1 MAEVN
6 LATYL
11 SYQAVMTTSEN
22 KLVYL
27 LADVRPGPEIGI
39 GPAALNLAIVLDKS
53 GSMYAAEKLEYVIEA
68 VSHVIDQLR
77 PSDLCAIVAFAD
89 KARVLIPSSQIYDKH
104 SARQMVRKIDQIDV
118 GSGTEMLHGINAAV
132 EEVRKNFSR
141 ERMNHIILLT
151 DGLTL
156 HEGRCKEKCIMA
168 AEEGISVSTIGV
180 GDDFNEKL
188 LLEIANSC
196 RGTSYYID
204 VPRDI
209 PSIFDGELRG
219 VQNIVVRNPELQL
232 KLAKDVS
239 VRRAFKVKPLINDM
253 GALPTVDRVA
263 TVRLTDLQKEET
275 QSLLFELVLP
285 SRMPGTYR
293 VAQVGVSYD
302 IPGRGAGNTVQS
314 DVTITYTSDVNQASV
329 VTPRVMQVVDAVSV
343 FRQQTRALEF
353 AQAGDRSKATQLLR
367 SAATQLLQQGHKDLA
382 DQANAEAT
390 RIERG
395 VAATSAGT
403 KKLEYGTRKLT
414 QLLDSVPPFEPPAP
428 PPAPPD
434 TNGQGAV

>member
-1 MAEVN
+1 
-6 LATYL
+6 
-11 SYQAVMTTSEN
+11 
-22 KLVYL
+22 
-27 LADVRPGPEIGI
+27 
-39 GPAALNLAIVLDKS
+39 
-53 GSMYAAEKLEYVIEA
+53 
-68 VSHVIDQLR
+68 
-77 PSDLCAIVAFAD
+77 
-89 KARVLIPSSQIYDKH
+89 
-104 SARQMVRKIDQIDV
+104 
-118 GSGTEMLHGINAAV
+118 MLHGINAAV

-188 LLEIANSC
+188 LLDIANSC

-209 PSIFDGELRG
+209 PSIFERELRG
-219 VQNIVVRNPELQL
+219 VQNIVVRNPELQI
-232 KLAKDVS
+232 KMAKDVH
-239 VRRAFKVKPLINDM
+239 VRRAYKVKPLINDL
-253 GALPTVDRVA
+253 GAVPTIDRTC
-263 TVRLTDLQKEET
+263 TVRLTDLGKEET

-285 SRMPGTYR
+285 SRQSGTYR
-293 VAQVGVSYD
+293 VAQVALTYD
-302 IPGRGAGNTVQS
+302 IPGQGATTSTVTS
-314 DVTITYTSDVNQASV
+314 DVTITYTPDPNQTSV

-343 FRQQTRALEF
+343 FRQQTRALEL

-367 SAATQLLQQGHKDLA
+367 SAATQLLQQGHKELA
-382 DQANAEAT
+382 DQAMAEAT

-395 VAATSAGT
+395 AAATSAGT

-414 QLLDSVPPFEPPAP
+414 QLLDSVPSLEP
-428 PPAPPD
+428 PPAPAADADPA
-434 TNGQGAV
+434 QVAPQP

>member
-141 ERMNHIILLT
+141 ERMNHIVLLT

-188 LLEIANSC
+188 LLDIANSC

-204 VPRDI
+204 IPRDI

-219 VQNIVVRNPELQL
+219 VQNIVVRNPELHI
-232 KLAKDVS
+232 KLAKDVNI
-239 VRRAFKVKPLINDM
+239 RRAFKVKPLINDM
-253 GALPTVDRVA
+253 GALPTVDRMA
-263 TVRLTDLQKEET
+263 TVRLGDLQMEET

-293 VAQVGVSYD
+293 VAQVSVGYD
-302 IPGRGAGNTVQS
+302 VPGQGHTGTTVTN
-314 DVTITYTSDVNQASV
+314 DVTLTYTSDPAQASI

-343 FRQQTRALEF
+343 FRQQTRALEL
-353 AQAGDRSKATQLLR
+353 AQAGDRGKATQLLR
-367 SAATQLLQQGHKDLA
+367 SAATQLLQQGQKELA
-382 DQANAEAT
+382 DQALAEAS

-395 VAATSAGT
+395 AGATSAGT

-414 QLLDSVPPFEPPAP
+414 QLLDQVPPMEPPAEV
-428 PPAPPD
+428 
-434 TNGQGAV
+434 GQSTP

>member
-6 LATYL
+6 LVTYL

-27 LADVRPGPEIGI
+27 LADVRPGPEIGT

-53 GSMYAAEKLEYVIEA
+53 GSMYAAQKLDYVIEA

-77 PSDLCAIVAFAD
+77 PTDLCALIAFAD

-132 EEVRKNFSR
+132 EEVRRSFSR
-141 ERMNHIILLT
+141 DRMNHIIILT

-156 HEGRCKEKCIMA
+156 HEARCKEKCIMA

-188 LLEIANSC
+188 LLEVANSC

-209 PSIFDGELRG
+209 PSIFEGELRG
-219 VQNIVVRNPELQL
+219 VQSVVVRNPEVRL
-232 KLAKDVS
+232 KLAKDVH
-239 VRRAFKVKPLINDM
+239 VRRAYKVKPLINDL
-253 GALPTVDRVA
+253 GAVPEIDR
-263 TVRLTDLQKEET
+263 TCSVRLTDLQKEET

-285 SRMPGTYR
+285 SRQAGTYR
-293 VAQVGVSYD
+293 VAQASLVYD
-302 IPGRGAGNTVQS
+302 MPGQATATSTVTS
-314 DVTITYTSDVNQASV
+314 DITVTYTSDPSQASM

-343 FRQQTRALEF
+343 FRQQTRALEL
-353 AQAGDRSKATQLLR
+353 AQSGDRSKATQLLR
-367 SAATQLLQQGHKDLA
+367 SAATQLLQQGQKELA
-382 DQANAEAT
+382 DQALAEAT

-395 VAATSAGT
+395 AAATAAGT

-414 QLLDSVPPFEPPAP
+414 QLLDSVPPFQAAPPAGSN
-428 PPAPPD
+428 PA
-434 TNGQGAV
+434 